1 MSVREQVGAA
11 VNHDDGHGREIVT
24 IKVNT
29 IDRDIHRG
37 RQPVSEI
44 KRVGEVQ
51 QADELAQVVD
61 GKLVPLDDSGAVTI
75 KGGEV
80 FVSHPRDSSSS

>member
-1 MSVREQVGAA
+1 MGVTEQVDTTL
-11 VNHDDGHGREIVT
+11 HPDDGHGQDIVT
-24 IKVNT
+24 VTVNK
-29 IDRDIHRG
+29 IPREIHRG

-44 KRVGEVQ
+44 KQVGEVPA
-51 QADELAQVVD
+51 ADELEQLVN
-61 GKLVPLDDSGAVTI
+61 GKLEPLDDNAAVTI

>member
-1 MSVREQVGAA
+1 MGVSEQVGAG
-11 VNHDDGHGREIVT
+11 VDHDGHSREIVT

-44 KRVGEVQ
+44 KRVGEVPL
-51 QADELAQVVD
+51 ADELAQVVD
-61 GKLVPLDDSGAVTI
+61 GKLVPLDDNGAVTI

>member
-1 MSVREQVGAA
+1 MGLSERVGARTDQEED
-11 VNHDDGHGREIVT
+11 HSRDIVT
-24 IKVNT
+24 ITVNT

-44 KRVGEVQ
+44 KRVGEVP

-61 GKLVPLDDSGAVTI
+61 GKLVPLDDNGAVTI
-75 KGGEV
+75 KGGEA
-80 FVSHPRDSSSS
+80 FVSHPRDSSAS